1 MQLTAECVHAL
12 RAVAFLAGREGN
24 RPVASR
30 DIARAAGITQG
41 YGLKVLG
48 PLADAGLLRSRKGPG
63 GGYRLARPA
72 ADITLLE
79 VVEAMDG
86 PLRGEAPGVTGAVN
100 DKLKAVCQRTAER
113 ARELLAGVSVADLA
127 KAVGGA

>member
-1 MQLTAECVHAL
+1 MQLTAACFYAVRAL
-12 RAVAFLAGREGN
+12 VFLAALPGGRLL
-24 RPVASR
+24 ASH
-30 DIARAAGITQG
+30 DIARPAGIPAG

-72 ADITLLE
+72 GEIALLE

-86 PLRGEAPGVTGAVN
+86 PLRGQAPGVNGAAN
-100 DKLKAVCQRTAER
+100 DQLKAVCQRAAER
-113 ARELLAGVSVADLA
+113 ARELLAKVSVADLA
-127 KAVGGA
+127 RAGDCA